1 MRNGFRASMLLIS
14 LGYACNSQAQEPSGA
29 YLGASVGEATNQV
42 GAFKDSDTAF
52 KLSAG
57 YAFNQYFGVEL
68 AYLDAGT
75 QSDTVGNVHLEN
87 ELASVIASSR
97 FNLPLGDQF
106 AVFGKF
112 GYVLAKSDT
121 IVRRGDL
128 AARESTNNANLAYGV
143 GIELAVF
150 RGLRLRGEYEILNV
164 SVGDFDVV
172 SAGIIYR
179 F

>member
-1 MRNGFRASMLLIS
+1 MRNGFRASMLLVS
-14 LGYACNSQAQEPSGA
+14 LGYACNSQAQEPTGA
-29 YLGASVGEATNQV
+29 YLGASVGEATNEV
-42 GAFKDSDTAF
+42 GKFKGSDTAF

-57 YAFNQYFGVEL
+57 YAFNQYLSVEL

-75 QSDTVGNVHLEN
+75 QRDTVGNVYIEN
-87 ELASVIASSR
+87 ESSGVIASTR
-97 FNLPLGDQF
+97 FSLRLGDQF
-106 AVFGKF
+106 SVFGKF
-112 GYVLAKSDT
+112 GYAFAKSDS
-121 IVRRGDL
+121 ILRRGDL
-128 AARESTNNANLAYGV
+128 VARESTNNANLAYGI

-172 SAGIIYR
+172 SAGVVYR